1 MPQQGEGTNDC
12 GVWLASL
19 YVKYL
24 LDHDLL
30 ANSGKVQEK
39 MISSVSVVLKKGA
52 KAANT

>member
-1 MPQQGEGTNDC
+1 M
-12 GVWLASL
+12 ASL